1 MRCTFAQKKE
11 EDEKKE
17 DDDVDTVSKAVEE
30 ISVA

>member
-11 EDEKKE
+11 EDEKKK

>member
-11 EDEKKE
+11 DDEKKE
-17 DDDVDTVSKAVEE
+17 DDDVDAVSKAVEE

>member
-1 MRCTFAQKKE
+1 MRCTFAQKKKD
-11 EDEKKE
+11 DEKKE

>member
-17 DDDVDTVSKAVEE
+17 DDDVDAVSKAVEE

>member
-11 EDEKKE
+11 DDKKKD
-17 DDDVDTVSKAVEE
+17 DDDVDNVSKAVEE